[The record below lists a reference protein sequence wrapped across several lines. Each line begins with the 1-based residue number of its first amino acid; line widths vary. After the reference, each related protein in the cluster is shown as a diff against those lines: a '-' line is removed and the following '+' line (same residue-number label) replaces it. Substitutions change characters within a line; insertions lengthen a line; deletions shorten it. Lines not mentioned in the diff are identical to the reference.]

1 MPNYPD
7 VMQVVHAAD
16 STDEVMVLGLLGD
29 LDLSSVPALRSAGMK
44 LLEDG
49 WNQIVVDLS
58 TVDFI
63 DSAGLGVLI
72 GLRRRCLL
80 ADGECVLAVQNTDVI
95 RVLETS
101 EVDRLFRVYDSV
113 DAATSSLRG
122 ART

>member
-16 STDEVMVLGLLGD
+16 STDEVMILGLLGD
-29 LDLSSVPALRSAGMK
+29 LDLSSVPTLRSAGMK
-44 LLEDG
+44 ILADG
-49 WNQIVVDLS
+49 WNRVVVDLAA
-58 TVDFI
+58 VDFI

-80 ADGECVLAVQNTDVI
+80 ADGECVLVIQNTEVL

-101 EVDRLFRVYDSV
+101 EVDRLFRLYEST
-113 DAATSSLRG
+113 DAAATALRG
-122 ART
+122 ARA

>member
-80 ADGECVLAVQNTDVI
+80 ADG
-95 RVLETS
+95 
-101 EVDRLFRVYDSV
+101 LFRVYDSV
-113 DAATSSLRG
+113 DAATTSLRG